1 MKIIDGVE
9 NVKQKLPYPV
19 LTLGNFDGVHLG
31 HQAIF
36 RRLIERAKKMN
47 GTSVVFTFVPHPL
60 SVIAPERAPKLLTP
74 YKEKINLIKKCGIDA
89 IISVN
94 FTKEFATLSAE
105 DFVENVLCRIM
116 EIKEIFIGS
125 NYLFGNVGKG
135 RKGSPDLLKSLGKE
149 YGFKVTVI
157 DEIKMNDT
165 TFSSSKIRKLV
176 AKGKVDEASKFLG
189 RLYSV
194 EGMVISGAKRGK
206 SLLKT
211 PTANLSTANE
221 LLPKDGVYAVT
232 VELDR
237 KTYGGATNIGYNPT
251 FKDKKFSFETH
262 ILDFDGELLGR
273 TLKVNFIKRV
283 RDEMKFSG
291 IDELSTQLKKDLK
304 DIRQIIKEHFQKKSV
319 YCPPYCKYRTQ
330 HLCLQHL

>member
-1 MKIIDGVE
+1 MKLIDGIE
-9 NVKQKLPYPV
+9 NVKQKLPHPV

-31 HQAIF
+31 HKAIF
-36 RRLIERAKKMN
+36 QMLKDRAGKKN

-60 SVIAPERAPKLLTP
+60 SVIAPERAPKLLTT
-74 YKEKINLIKKCGIDA
+74 YKEKITLIKKCGIDV
-89 IISVN
+89 IICAN
-94 FTKEFATLSAE
+94 FTKEFATLKAE
-105 DFVENVLCRIM
+105 DFVKNVLCKII
-116 EIKEIFIGS
+116 EVKEIFIGS
-125 NYLFGNVGKG
+125 NYLFGKG
-135 RKGSPDLLKSLGKE
+135 RRGSPELLKSLGKE
-149 YGFKVTVI
+149 CGFTVTVI
-157 DEIKMNDT
+157 DEIKMSDT
-165 TFSSSKIRKLV
+165 TFSSSKIRTLV

-194 EGMVISGAKRGK
+194 EGMVISGAQRGK

-232 VELDR
+232 VELDK

-273 TLKVNFIKRV
+273 TLKVNFIKRI
-283 RDEMKFSG
+283 RDEMKFSNVKELG
-291 IDELSTQLKKDLK
+291 IQLKKDLA
-304 DIRQIIKEHFQKKSV
+304 DIRQVIKEAGKRGSAEARK
-319 YCPPYCKYRTQ
+319 
-330 HLCLQHL
+330 

>member
-1 MKIIDGVE
+1 MKLIDGIE

-31 HQAIF
+31 HQEIF
-36 RRLIERAKKMN
+36 RMLIERAKEKN

-60 SVIAPERAPKLLTP
+60 SVIAPERAPKLLTT
-74 YKEKINLIKKCGIDA
+74 YKDKIKQIKKFGIDVV
-89 IISVN
+89 ICVN
-94 FTKEFATLSAE
+94 FTKEFATLKAE
-105 DFVENVLCRIM
+105 DFVKDVLC
-116 EIKEIFIGS
+116 EIIEVKEIFIGA
-125 NYLFGNVGKG
+125 NYLFGKG
-135 RKGSPDLLKSLGKE
+135 RKGSPELLKHMGKE
-149 YGFKVTVI
+149 YGFTVSII
-157 DEIKMNDT
+157 DEIKMNDI

-176 AKGKVDEASKFLG
+176 SKGKVDEASNFLG

-194 EGMVISGAKRGK
+194 EGVVISGAQRGK

-232 VELDR
+232 VEIDG

-262 ILDFDGELLGR
+262 VLDFDGELLGR
-273 TLKVNFIKRV
+273 ILKVNFIKRI

-291 IDELSTQLKKDLK
+291 AKELGVQLKQDLQ
-304 DIRQIIKEHFQKKSV
+304 DIRQVINEHKSSG
-319 YCPPYCKYRTQ
+319 
-330 HLCLQHL
+330 